1 MRADRLLSLLFLL
14 QSHGRMTARD
24 LAVRLEV
31 SERTVYRDI
40 EALGI
45 SGVPVYAE
53 RGPGGGCGLIDGYR
67 TNVTGMTEAEIRTLF
82 VANATGPLKDLGMG
96 QALEVALLKLLAAL
110 PPPRREVAARA
121 RQRVYVDSAG
131 WNRTE
136 EPIPYLPVLQD
147 ALWQDRRV
155 ALVYQHGDTPPSTR
169 LVDPYGLIAKA
180 SVWYLVGA
188 QMDGELRSFRVS
200 RIRNAT
206 MTEDTFVRPPDFD
219 LPSYW
224 AESSTQYVASWDR
237 YAVTL
242 RIAADFISELPY
254 IFGERINQQ
263 VRAALPDDQGRIMLT
278 VLYESWEYARGRIL
292 SLGTHVEVLD
302 PPEMRD
308 AVRRMVAE
316 IAQLYLARTEAGG

>member
-24 LAVRLEV
+24 LAGRLEV

-40 EALGI
+40 EALGM

-82 VANATGPLKDLGMG
+82 VANASGPLKDLGMG

-110 PPPRREVAARA
+110 PPPRREMAARA
-121 RQRVYVDSAG
+121 RQRVYVDAAG

-155 ALVYQHGDTPPSTR
+155 ALVYRHGDPPPTTR
-169 LVDPYGLIAKA
+169 LVDPYGLVAKA
-180 SVWYLVGA
+180 SIWYLVGA
-188 QMDGELRSFRVS
+188 QGDGELRTFRVS
-200 RIRNAT
+200 RVQHAAL
-206 MTEDTFVRPPDFD
+206 TEDTFVRPAEFD
-219 LPSYW
+219 LPTYW
-224 AESSTQYVASWDR
+224 EQSSANYIANWDTF
-237 YAVTL
+237 AVTI
-242 RIAADFISELPY
+242 RFATDFLPV
-254 IFGERINQQ
+254 IVMVFGERINQQ
-263 VRAALPDDQGRIMLT
+263 IRQAVPDAAGRLT
-278 VLYESWEYARGRIL
+278 ITILFESFEVACSRML
-292 SLGTHVEVLD
+292 SLGARAEVIA
-302 PPEMRD
+302 PPELR
-308 AVRRMVAE
+308 VAIHRAAATMAE
-316 IAQLYLARTEAGG
+316 FYAT